1 MSYIKCYFIMCVG
14 TDSNGNNDQLRKSAL
29 FIANCLKRKCLELLR
44 KLLYVNKRKAICLY
58 SE

>member
-1 MSYIKCYFIMCVG
+1 MCVG